1 MNHDRGPR
9 RARDL
14 MTSPVLTVPPDAPRA
29 AVAALLVSH
38 GIASA
43 PVVDDRGRLLG
54 MVDERGLVGGED
66 AAPAAELMTRATAV
80 AGPDTPIDELV
91 GRLLASGTRAVPVV
105 REDIPVG
112 IVSRRDVLRR
122 VARGELVGEGSRAP
136 DRVPAP
142 DGGPEGPVVVGIDG
156 SGGSVRA
163 LRWAARAAASTGAP
177 LVAVIA
183 CETPDLFGTP
193 AQVVQEAGLRLAT
206 TVRRALGAD
215 DAARRALTE
224 KVREGRPMRVLV
236 EASEGARL
244 LVVGSRHVDGP
255 GDPTAG
261 SLTARLV
268 GRALCPVVAVVP
280 APAETSPAET
290 SGAPAADAVSAAPAT

>member
-1 MNHDRGPR
+1 MNHDQGPR

-29 AVAALLVSH
+29 AAAALLVSH

-43 PVVDDRGRLLG
+43 PVVDARGRLLG
-54 MVDERGLVGGED
+54 MVDERGLVGGDD

-91 GRLLASGTRAVPVV
+91 DRLLASGTRAVPVV
-105 REDIPVG
+105 REDIPIG

-122 VARGELVGEGSRAP
+122 VARGELLGEGSRAP
-136 DRVPAP
+136 DDRVPADP
-142 DGGPEGPVVVGIDG
+142 DVPPDGPVVVGIDG
-156 SGGSVRA
+156 SEGSVRA

-183 CETPDLFGTP
+183 CETPDLYGTP
-193 AQVVQEAGLRLAT
+193 AQVVAEAGLRLAT

-215 DAARRALTE
+215 EAARRALTE
-224 KVREGRPMRVLV
+224 NVREGRPMRVLV

-255 GDPTAG
+255 GGPPGG

-268 GRALCPVVAVVP
+268 SRARCPVVAVVP
-280 APAETSPAET
+280 APAESP
-290 SGAPAADAVSAAPAT
+290 GAPVAEAGSAVPVT

>member
-1 MNHDRGPR
+1 MNHDQGPR

-43 PVVDDRGRLLG
+43 PVVDARGRLLG
-54 MVDERGLVGGED
+54 MVDERGLVDGDDE
-66 AAPAAELMTRATAV
+66 APAAELMTRAPAV
-80 AGPDTPIDELV
+80 AGPDTPVDELID
-91 GRLLASGTRAVPVV
+91 RLVASGTRAVLVV
-105 REDIPVG
+105 REDIPIG

-122 VARGELVGEGSRAP
+122 VARGELLVEGARAP
-136 DRVPAP
+136 DRAPAAP
-142 DGGPEGPVVVGIDG
+142 DVQPEGPVVVGIDG
-156 SGGSVRA
+156 SEGSVRA

-183 CETPDLFGTP
+183 CETPDLYGTP
-193 AQVVQEAGLRLAT
+193 AQVIAEAGLRLAT

-215 DAARRALTE
+215 EAARRALTE

-244 LVVGSRHVDGP
+244 LVVGSRHVDGLGGP
-255 GDPTAG
+255 LGG

-268 GRALCPVVAVVP
+268 SRALCPVVAVVP
-280 APAETSPAET
+280 APAETS
-290 SGAPAADAVSAAPAT
+290 GAPAAEAGSAVPAT